1 MKIKRVFI
9 YLLIFSFV
17 TLPFFSESAKV
28 TYIKGKVEV
37 FRNEK
42 WQQLKVGDFLQEKD
56 IVSTGFQSEMKITYK
71 DSVMKLGALTR
82 ITFEELSTSDSKE
95 TVSVFLNTGAVRS
108 KVNHSSGKRVAYSV
122 KTPVAVASVRGTE
135 YMVLGSSSVF
145 CYDGAVAVYPNF
157 EYKNN
162 QKKDA
167 KKENIKKEDEDL
179 EELEDSIQVYNSAT
193 ANTSAKEIF
202 KDAPAQTVV
211 VGKNRNISMMKNG
224 LPPQIMQ
231 STLNKINKP
240 INSISTAADEDKYSN
255 RMESPFIKETINPNI
270 TNNIRNETKPDQGS
284 LNINVGLE

>member
-28 TYIKGKVEV
+28 TYIKGKGEV
-37 FRNEK
+37 LRNEK

-167 KKENIKKEDEDL
+167 KKENINYYQQE
-179 EELEDSIQVYNSAT
+179 
-193 ANTSAKEIF
+193 
-202 KDAPAQTVV
+202 
-211 VGKNRNISMMKNG
+211 
-224 LPPQIMQ
+224 QIP
-231 STLNKINKP
+231 L
-240 INSISTAADEDKYSN
+240 
-255 RMESPFIKETINPNI
+255 R
-270 TNNIRNETKPDQGS
+270 R
-284 LNINVGLE
+284 

>member
-95 TVSVFLNTGAVRS
+95 TVSVFL
-108 KVNHSSGKRVAYSV
+108 KFEQYKD
-122 KTPVAVASVRGTE
+122 
-135 YMVLGSSSVF
+135 L
-145 CYDGAVAVYPNF
+145 CYN
-157 EYKNN
+157 
-162 QKKDA
+162 
-167 KKENIKKEDEDL
+167 
-179 EELEDSIQVYNSAT
+179 
-193 ANTSAKEIF
+193 
-202 KDAPAQTVV
+202 
-211 VGKNRNISMMKNG
+211 
-224 LPPQIMQ
+224 
-231 STLNKINKP
+231 
-240 INSISTAADEDKYSN
+240 
-255 RMESPFIKETINPNI
+255 
-270 TNNIRNETKPDQGS
+270 
-284 LNINVGLE
+284 